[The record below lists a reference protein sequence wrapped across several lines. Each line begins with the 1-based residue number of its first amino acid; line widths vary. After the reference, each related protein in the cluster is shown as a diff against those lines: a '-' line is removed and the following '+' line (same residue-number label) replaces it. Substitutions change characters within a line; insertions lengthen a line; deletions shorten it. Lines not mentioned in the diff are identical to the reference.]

1 MKFSQKHIKICFFYF
16 ILLLT
21 LAGCSTKYH
30 EKNFLGKTS
39 AQIEAEF
46 GLFDCCGMPVSNDGL
61 YRNTACGYTIK
72 EPKKQA
78 ENKNIRLLIR
88 LMNLSFMI
96 KRKSTAKY
104 IEALDNYC
112 IIWYFFIIKNQEELN
127 NEEY

>member
-1 MKFSQKHIKICFFYF
+1 MHLKFSQKHIKICFFYF

-39 AQIEAEF
+39 AQIETEF

-72 EPKKQA
+72 EPKVGFLGTSN
-78 ENKNIRLLIR
+78 EIL
-88 LMNLSFMI
+88 
-96 KRKSTAKY
+96 
-104 IEALDNYC
+104 
-112 IIWYFFIIKNQEELN
+112 FFISFDENGVADSCYEG
-127 NEEY
+127 YRPGG